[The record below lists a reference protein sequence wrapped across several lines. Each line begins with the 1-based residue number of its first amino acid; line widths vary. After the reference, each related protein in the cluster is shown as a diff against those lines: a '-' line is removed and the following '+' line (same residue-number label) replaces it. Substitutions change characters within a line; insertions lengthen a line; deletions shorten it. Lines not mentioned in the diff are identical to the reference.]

1 MFYIL
6 SDEPSR
12 ERVADLIRF
21 EASPIFKVIGKFT
34 MLCSP
39 SEDWNFADEPLLE
52 GGYRFLVENWLA
64 LSVGIS
70 LMLPNPF
77 RSKD

>member
-1 MFYIL
+1 MFCIL

-12 ERVADLIRF
+12 DRVADFIRF
-21 EASPIFKVIGKFT
+21 EAAPIFKVIGKFT

-52 GGYRFLVENWLA
+52 GGYRFLGENWLG
-64 LSVGIS
+64 SVGIS
-70 LMLPNPF
+70 LMLPGPL